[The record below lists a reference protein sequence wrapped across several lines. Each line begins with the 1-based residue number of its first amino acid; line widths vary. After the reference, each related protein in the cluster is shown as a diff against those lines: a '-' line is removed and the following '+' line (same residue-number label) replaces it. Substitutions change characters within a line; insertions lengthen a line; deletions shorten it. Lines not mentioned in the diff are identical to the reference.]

1 VGDWKGDPEAAEAE
15 APAALEALPEGALDE
30 DAAATAGEAVGPAG
44 SACVVVAV
52 PQPATKAAII
62 AAPSNADI
70 VVRERRIIDYPNRRR
85 VTANRIGRGRNG
97 GVEHRCSPAR
107 VSNPPGAGL
116 CVSTVL
122 SAPGP

>member
-1 VGDWKGDPEAAEAE
+1 VGDGKGDPEAPADTE
-15 APAALEALPEGALDE
+15 APAEGAPDE
-30 DAAATAGEAVGPAG
+30 DATATAGEAVGLADSTG
-44 SACVVVAV
+44 AVVVAV

-62 AAPSNADI
+62 AAPSNAEI

-122 SAPGP
+122 SAPGS